1 MTESRIT
8 GLVPKGRIVPN
19 GAMVREM
26 LEAEARLTLAPARAI
41 LMRNGLYRRI
51 LLWGAPPARLLYHP
65 VDAVPRRLEDADAL
79 LGGRFRFAGE
89 TVEAGEGSIFNKP
102 APSRAWAGSLH
113 GFAWLPPLVMAGG
126 EPARKLAINLTAQ
139 WLKRYPHYSEPA
151 WSAPVMTR
159 RLMMLL
165 AHGETLF
172 VGTPAP
178 FQRALLSS
186 MQEQGRL
193 LPRILDEVIP
203 GMPRFEAVI
212 AAALAAVCLDDKIER
227 VDAALDRTEAEIA
240 RQIHA
245 DGGHISRSPEALFH
259 AYRYLTML
267 IDALTKTA
275 RVVPQPLRSAHD
287 RMAPMIRF
295 FRHGDGGLALFHG
308 GLESDP
314 RIITAMLA
322 RDEVRGQPH
331 AHAPHSGFQRMAA
344 GRTYV
349 VMDCGLAPPPEFSR
363 WAHASALAFEF
374 SAGPQRIVVNCG
386 AALHQSEWSDALR
399 RTAAHST
406 LVLADTSSAA
416 ITPAGRL
423 RRLLGARLQGGPA
436 KVETNRMQTP
446 YGAKVF
452 ASHDGYLAPFG
463 IVHERTL
470 ALGPQGAALNGTDRL
485 VPQGK
490 TRRGTLDFAIRFHM
504 HPDVRLSP
512 SQGGGIL
519 LKLPNGEGWRFRAG
533 GGQVGIEESVYFGNG
548 KTRKTEQIVI
558 SGAVKQAPIE
568 IGWLFEQIGNTG

>member
-1 MTESRIT
+1 MTGPGPLAR
-8 GLVPKGRIVPN
+8 VVPN

-26 LEAEARLTLAPARAI
+26 LAAEARLTLAPARAI
-41 LMRNGLYRRI
+41 LMRNGLYRRL

-126 EPARKLAINLTAQ
+126 EPARKLAIDLTAQ

-178 FQRALLSS
+178 FQKALLSS
-186 MQEQGRL
+186 MREQGRL
-193 LPRILDEVIP
+193 LPRILDDVIP
-203 GMPRFEAVI
+203 GIPRFEAVI
-212 AAALAAVCLDDKIER
+212 AAALE
-227 VDAALDRTEAEIA
+227 
-240 RQIHA
+240 IHA
-245 DGGHISRSPEALFH
+245 DGGHVSRSPEALFH

-267 IDALTKTA
+267 IDALTKTG

-314 RIITAMLA
+314 RITTAMLA

-344 GRTYV
+344 GRSYV
-349 VMDCGLAPPPEFSR
+349 VMDCGGAPPPEFSR

-406 LVLADTSSAA
+406 LVVADTSSAA
-416 ITPAGRL
+416 IMPPGRL
-423 RRLLGARLQGGPA
+423 RRLFGARLQGGPA

-452 ASHDGYLAPFG
+452 ASHDGYLTPFG

-490 TRRGTLDFAIRFHM
+490 TRRGTLEFAIRFHV

-512 SQGGGIL
+512 SQGGGVL
-519 LKLPNGEGWRFRAG
+519 LKLPDGEGWRFRAG
-533 GGQVGIEESVYFGNG
+533 GGQVGIEESVYLGNG
-548 KTRKTEQIVI
+548 KTRKTEQIVVTA
-558 SGAVKQAPIE
+558 AVKQAPIE
-568 IGWLFEQIGNTG
+568 